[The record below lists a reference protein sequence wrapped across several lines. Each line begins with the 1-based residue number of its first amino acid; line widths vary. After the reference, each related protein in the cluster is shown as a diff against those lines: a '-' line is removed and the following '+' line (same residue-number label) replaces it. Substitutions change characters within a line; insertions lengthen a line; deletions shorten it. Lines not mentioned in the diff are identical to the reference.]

1 MGLKSILS
9 GNWFTRLV
17 MIIWIICAVSVFI
30 LFKNMELIVH
40 GQLYSY
46 GLVLSP
52 DWADPYRI
60 YTWLIYVCLGLPMA
74 LTGVAL
80 ASSFLVEKVPEK
92 KTYAVPQ
99 PPRSPQ
105 GAANMPARQATIAR
119 AEAPKKVESINGG
132 VNGNG
137 ITCPHCKKVFSRALV
152 MLDFRSGK
160 NQMVSVCPYCNLVL
174 GNTSD
179 IKSTDEE
186 FHVALPDEKKIC

>member
-1 MGLKSILS
+1 MGLKSFLNGI
-9 GNWFTRLV
+9 WFTRIV
-17 MIIWIICAVSVFI
+17 MITWVICAVSILV

-40 GQLYSY
+40 GQLYTY

-60 YTWLIYVCLGLPMA
+60 YTWLIYVCLGLPIA
-74 LTGVAL
+74 LAGVAL
-80 ASSFLVEKVPEK
+80 TSSFLVEKAPEK
-92 KTYAVPQ
+92 KTYAAPQ
-99 PPRSPQ
+99 PTRPQ
-105 GAANMPARQATIAR
+105 GAVKMEARQAIID
-119 AEAPKKVESINGG
+119 APKKVESSNGG

-179 IKSTDEE
+179 IKGTDEE
-186 FHVALPDEKKIC
+186 FSAHP